1 MKSATSRWL
10 ALSGAVLLAAVV
22 FLAATLPASDYLFVP
37 NSAHPVAAKVE
48 VEGKTDPG
56 GPGGIYYVDVTV
68 RKVRWLERILP
79 FLRPDGASLVPAQAV
94 TAPGETFRE
103 RVAEARVEMS
113 RSEQVAAAVAMR
125 AAGLDVRRSRAASSS
140 RRWRWTS
147 PRRTRSRAAT

>member
-1 MKSATSRWL
+1 MRSSTSRWL
-10 ALSGAVLLAAVV
+10 ALAGAVLLAAVV

-37 NSAHPVAAKVE
+37 NSAHPDAAKVE
-48 VEGKTDPG
+48 VEEKTDPG

-103 RVAEARVEMS
+103 RVAEARVEMN
-113 RSEQVAAAVAMR
+113 RSEEVAAAVAMR
-125 AAGLDVRRSRAASSS
+125 AAGLDVRAVIAKRPP
-140 RRWRWTS
+140 WT
-147 PRRTRSRAAT
+147 